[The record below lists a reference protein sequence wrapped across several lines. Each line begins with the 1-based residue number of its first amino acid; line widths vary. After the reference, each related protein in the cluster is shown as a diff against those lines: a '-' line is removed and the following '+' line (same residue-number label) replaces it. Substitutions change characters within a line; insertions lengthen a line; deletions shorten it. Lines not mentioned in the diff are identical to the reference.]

1 MESSIATAMAMYCTI
16 ERHTP
21 GPSKFAVDPA
31 AENGD
36 VPLYARS
43 LSLGVMSDDQVIQHF
58 GAKSEGP
65 GAL

>member
-1 MESSIATAMAMYCTI
+1 MRDNKGMTVYFTLLFA
-16 ERHTP
+16 P

-43 LSLGVMSDDQVIQHF
+43 WLPASVCNGHVLPRVGT
-58 GAKSEGP
+58 KSEGP